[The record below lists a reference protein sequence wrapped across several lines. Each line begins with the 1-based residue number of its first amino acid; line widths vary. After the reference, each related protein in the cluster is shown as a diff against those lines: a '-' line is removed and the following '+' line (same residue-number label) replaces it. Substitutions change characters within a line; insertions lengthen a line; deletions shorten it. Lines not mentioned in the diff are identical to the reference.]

1 MSCMDSFTYDYEGR
15 YYSAPAIN
23 DHGQR
28 LTDSGCSCRQRHAH
42 IRSGTSTHF
51 YLNQSFEVLVLSKH
65 GLISLVEWGQTHTY
79 TLTGGGTWTLICW
92 QTWIG
97 ELLKCSHV
105 CSATD
110 TLIHTHTQIG
120 VWIQVLWLYLS
131 GCPLTELHLSPV
143 YMGENNSGLKTSADH
158 FVSRS

>member
-15 YYSAPAIN
+15 YNSAPAIN

-28 LTDSGCSCRQRHAH
+28 LTDSGCPCRQRHAH

-79 TLTGGGTWTLICW
+79 TLTGGTWTLICW

-97 ELLKCSHV
+97 EGWWNAHTCVQCHRH
-105 CSATD
+105 TH
-110 TLIHTHTQIG
+110 TYTHTQIG

-143 YMGENNSGLKTSADH
+143 YMGENNSGLKTSAD
-158 FVSRS
+158 VSRS